1 MALLCRVMPNQTG
14 GQRRTMPGLSMF
26 YMDESSITSFPE
38 KAFGNHTYELP
49 LVGIKDKKG
58 ATFNL
63 HALGTILWR
72 TLFRK
77 RSNYKILLSIW

>member
-1 MALLCRVMPNQTG
+1 
-14 GQRRTMPGLSMF
+14 MF